1 MSQKRPKFET
11 VQREIITID
20 SEDILQKYSKVP
32 EQSLHF
38 ACFRLVSC
46 RFAFL
51 LTFCLSNMTPKIT
64 RILTLY
70 QANAPTLTPIS
81 KEDKILIKNLY
92 ECKGYNARQFITKF
106 LNKDWTKN
114 SINSVDAFMISIR
127 GDKFSQC
134 QSIELRMSLIGRR
147 TCYITTVCYVDEPAA
162 PAASLIRHARRLQY
176 RSKASSS
183 LRVLH
188 YRLGQT

>member
-1 MSQKRPKFET
+1 LLAYQTLDCLIVKKSILCLIYVCIKYTVSQKRPKFET

-20 SEDILQKYSKVP
+20 CEDILQKYSKVP

-114 SINSVDAFMISIR
+114 SIP
-127 GDKFSQC
+127 QC
-134 QSIELRMSLIGRR
+134 RHFYDQYPRR
-147 TCYITTVCYVDEPAA
+147 QI
-162 PAASLIRHARRLQY
+162 
-176 RSKASSS
+176 
-183 LRVLH
+183 
-188 YRLGQT
+188 